1 MCLTMYSFF
10 GAVRLA
16 TLVEQ
21 VRVLSYTGQPML
33 GSADVG
39 WEFRQMKLLVWLFS
53 VSALVLA
60 AVCIF
65 LLVRYDIAL
74 LAAISCLAVAVIVS
88 AAASIHPDDHGRLNG
103 VLSQRLGKNTND
115 IESLSRRIAEQ
126 AQRLSDLGSRIDN
139 NASQQIV
146 PNKAPP
152 FKLTTDPQRPAM
164 GVQPSRAPKRLTQVQ
179 PHRSQQVQLFLEPVV
194 RLAEGRTAYYKA
206 SFRTRD
212 QSPADLTHIVASAD
226 LPVLNGQSVLWDPK
240 LDLQLLQQ
248 VLPLLEKLRARRGAT
263 GIFCPISVATLENTQ
278 ALQELVGLLKANP
291 EAAAGIVLDIHHT
304 ALASL
309 SEAGLQGLAWLASL
323 GATFCLTGEG
333 MPYDEISSLAELGFA
348 FIDVPG
354 DGLVQPD
361 LPGDIMTA
369 PELLQMAAD
378 NNIALIA
385 SGVGQPDDAAS
396 LMHASSLGRGPG
408 FSNPRAVRE
417 RVAHPASAAQVA

>member
-1 MCLTMYSFF
+1 MLLA
-10 GAVRLA
+10 AV
-16 TLVEQ
+16 
-21 VRVLSYTGQPML
+21 M
-33 GSADVG
+33 G
-39 WEFRQMKLLVWLFS
+39 WEFKRMKLLVWLFS

-60 AVCIF
+60 ALCIF

-74 LAAISCLAVAVIVS
+74 LAAVSCLAVAVIVS
-88 AAASIHPDDHGRLNG
+88 AAASIPSDGGSNGQLNG
-103 VLSQRLGKNTND
+103 LLSQRLGKNTND
-115 IESLSRRIAEQ
+115 IESLSRRIADQ
-126 AQRLSDLGSRIDN
+126 SQRLTDLGLRIEN
-139 NASQQIV
+139 STSQQII

-152 FKLTTDPQRPAM
+152 FKLHADTPRPATKM
-164 GVQPSRAPKRLTQVQ
+164 QPSRVPKRLTQVQ

-226 LPVLNGQSVLWDPK
+226 LPVLNGQCVLWDPK
-240 LDLQLLQQ
+240 LDRQLLQQ

-278 ALQELVGLLKANP
+278 ALQNLVALLKAHP

-333 MPYDEISSLAELGFA
+333 MPYDEILSLSELGFA

-354 DGLVQPD
+354 EELLQPE
-361 LPGDIMTA
+361 LPGDTMTA
-369 PELLQMAAD
+369 AELLQTAAD
-378 NNIALIA
+378 NSIALIA
-385 SGVGQPDDAAS
+385 SGVGQPDDAVS

-417 RVAHPASAAQVA
+417 RAAHPSSAAQVA

>member
-1 MCLTMYSFF
+1 
-10 GAVRLA
+10 
-16 TLVEQ
+16 
-21 VRVLSYTGQPML
+21 
-33 GSADVG
+33 
-39 WEFRQMKLLVWLFS
+39 MKLLVWLFS
-53 VSALVLA
+53 ISALVLA

-74 LAAISCLAVAVIVS
+74 LAAVSCLAVAVILS
-88 AAASIHPDDHGRLNG
+88 AAASIPPDGSSNGQLNG
-103 VLSQRLGKNTND
+103 LFSQRLGKNTND
-115 IESLSRRIAEQ
+115 IESLSRRIADQ
-126 AQRLSDLGSRIDN
+126 AQRLTDLGSRIEN
-139 NASQQIV
+139 TTPQQIV
-146 PNKAPP
+146 PNNASPYKQNGDTKRSA
-152 FKLTTDPQRPAM
+152 KKM
-164 GVQPSRAPKRLTQVQ
+164 QPSRASKRLTQVQ
-179 PHRSQQVQLFLEPVV
+179 PHRFQQVQLFLEPVV

-240 LDLQLLQQ
+240 LDRQLLQQ

-278 ALQELVGLLKANP
+278 ALQDLVGLLKANP

-333 MPYDEISSLAELGFA
+333 MLYDEISSLAELGFA

-354 DGLVQPD
+354 AGLVQPE

-369 PELLQMAAD
+369 TGLLQIAAD

-385 SGVGQPDDAAS
+385 SGVGQPDEAAS

-417 RVAHPASAAQVA
+417 RAAHPSGAAQVA

>member
-1 MCLTMYSFF
+1 
-10 GAVRLA
+10 
-16 TLVEQ
+16 
-21 VRVLSYTGQPML
+21 ML
-33 GSADVG
+33 RSADMG
-39 WEFRQMKLLVWLFS
+39 WEFRRMKLLVWLFS

-74 LAAISCLAVAVIVS
+74 LAAVSCLAVAVIVS
-88 AAASIHPDDHGRLNG
+88 AAASINPDRDSNGRLDG
-103 VLSQRLGKNTND
+103 VFSQRLGKNTND

-126 AQRLSDLGSRIDN
+126 AQRLTDLGSRIDN
-139 NASQQIV
+139 STSKQIV
-146 PNKAPP
+146 SKNAPP
-152 FKLTTDPQRPAM
+152 FQLNTDPQRPATAM
-164 GVQPSRAPKRLTQVQ
+164 QPSRAPKRLTQVQ
-179 PHRSQQVQLFLEPVV
+179 PHRSQQVQLYLEPVV

-226 LPVLNGQSVLWDPK
+226 LPVLNGQNVLWDPK
-240 LDLQLLQQ
+240 LDRQLLQQ

-333 MPYDEISSLAELGFA
+333 ILYDEISSLAELGFA

-361 LPGDIMTA
+361 LPGGIMTA
-369 PELLQMAAD
+369 AELLQMAAD

-408 FSNPRAVRE
+408 FSNPRAVRD
-417 RVAHPASAAQVA
+417 RAAHPSSAAQVA

>member
-1 MCLTMYSFF
+1 
-10 GAVRLA
+10 
-16 TLVEQ
+16 
-21 VRVLSYTGQPML
+21 
-33 GSADVG
+33 
-39 WEFRQMKLLVWLFS
+39 MKLLVWLFS

-74 LAAISCLAVAVIVS
+74 LAAVSCLAVAVIVS
-88 AAASIHPDDHGRLNG
+88 AAASIHPDGGSNERLNG

-126 AQRLSDLGSRIDN
+126 AQRLTDLGSRIDSATSQKTVSN
-139 NASQQIV
+139 N
-146 PNKAPP
+146 APP
-152 FKLTTDPQRPAM
+152 FKLNADPQRQATGM
-164 GVQPSRAPKRLTQVQ
+164 QPTRAQMRLTQAQ
-179 PHRSQQVQLFLEPVV
+179 PHRSQKVQLFLEPVV

-226 LPVLNGQSVLWDPK
+226 LPVLNGQNVLWDPK

-333 MPYDEISSLAELGFA
+333 ILYDEIPSLAELGFA

-361 LPGDIMTA
+361 LPGDAMSVA
-369 PELLQMAAD
+369 ELLQMAAD

-417 RVAHPASAAQVA
+417 RAAQPDSTAQVA

>member
-1 MCLTMYSFF
+1 MLCLAAM
-10 GAVRLA
+10 
-16 TLVEQ
+16 
-21 VRVLSYTGQPML
+21 
-33 GSADVG
+33 G
-39 WEFRQMKLLVWLFS
+39 WEFGQMKLLVWLFS

-65 LLVRYDIAL
+65 YLVRYDIAL
-74 LAAISCLAVAVIVS
+74 LAAVSCLAVAVILS
-88 AAASIHPDDHGRLNG
+88 AAASIHPDGVGPGRLNDL
-103 VLSQRLGKNTND
+103 LSKRLAKNTSD

-126 AQRLSDLGSRIDN
+126 AQRLTDQSARIDN
-139 NASQQIV
+139 NTSQQLV
-146 PNKAPP
+146 PNNKPP
-152 FKLTTDPQRPAM
+152 FVPKADSQRSVTKM
-164 GVQPSRAPKRLTQVQ
+164 QPSRVPTRLAQVPK
-179 PHRSQQVQLFLEPVV
+179 HRSQQVQLFLEPVV

-212 QSPADLTHIVASAD
+212 QSPSDLTHIVASAD
-226 LPVLNGQSVLWDPK
+226 LPVLNGQTVLWDPK
-240 LDLQLLQQ
+240 LDRQLLQQ

-278 ALQELVGLLKANP
+278 ALQDLVGLLKANP
-291 EAAAGIVLDIHHT
+291 DAAAGIVLDIHHT
-304 ALASL
+304 ALAGL

-333 MPYDEISSLAELGFA
+333 MPFDEISSLAELGFA

-354 DGLVQPD
+354 EGLVQPD
-361 LPGDIMTA
+361 LPGDIMTVA
-369 PELLQMAAD
+369 ELLQMAAD

-385 SGVGQPDDAAS
+385 SGLGQSDEANS

-417 RVAHPASAAQVA
+417 RAAHPSGAAQVA

>member
-1 MCLTMYSFF
+1 M
-10 GAVRLA
+10 
-16 TLVEQ
+16 
-21 VRVLSYTGQPML
+21 
-33 GSADVG
+33 
-39 WEFRQMKLLVWLFS
+39 
-53 VSALVLA
+53 
-60 AVCIF
+60 
-65 LLVRYDIAL
+65 
-74 LAAISCLAVAVIVS
+74 
-88 AAASIHPDDHGRLNG
+88 
-103 VLSQRLGKNTND
+103 
-115 IESLSRRIAEQ
+115 
-126 AQRLSDLGSRIDN
+126 
-139 NASQQIV
+139 
-146 PNKAPP
+146 
-152 FKLTTDPQRPAM
+152 
-164 GVQPSRAPKRLTQVQ
+164 
-179 PHRSQQVQLFLEPVV
+179 

-212 QSPADLTHIVASAD
+212 HAPSDLTHIVASSD
-226 LPVLNGQSVLWDPK
+226 LPILNGQSVLWDPK

-333 MPYDEISSLAELGFA
+333 ILYDEIPSLAELGFA

-354 DGLVQPD
+354 DGLVQAD
-361 LPGDIMTA
+361 VPGEVISM
-369 PELLQMAAD
+369 PELLQMASD

-385 SGVGQPDDAAS
+385 SGVAQPEDAAS

-417 RVAHPASAAQVA
+417 RATQPVSTAQVA

>member
-1 MCLTMYSFF
+1 
-10 GAVRLA
+10 
-16 TLVEQ
+16 
-21 VRVLSYTGQPML
+21 
-33 GSADVG
+33 
-39 WEFRQMKLLVWLFS
+39 MKLLVWLFS

-65 LLVRYDIAL
+65 VLVRYDIAL
-74 LAAISCLAVAVIVS
+74 LAAVSCLAVAVIVS
-88 AAASIHPDDHGRLNG
+88 AAASIPPGGNSERLNEI
-103 VLSQRLGKNTND
+103 LSQRLGKNTND

-126 AQRLSDLGSRIDN
+126 AQRLTDLGSRIDN
-139 NASQQIV
+139 NASQQG
-146 PNKAPP
+146 PGNGAPQ
-152 FKLTTDPQRPAM
+152 FKLNADPQRPAP
-164 GVQPSRAPKRLTQVQ
+164 GAQQSRSQKRLTQLQ
-179 PHRSQQVQLFLEPVV
+179 PHRSQKVQLYLEPVV

-212 QSPADLTHIVASAD
+212 HAPSDLTHIVASSD
-226 LPVLNGQSVLWDPK
+226 LPILNGQSVLWDPK

-248 VLPLLEKLRARRGAT
+248 VLPLREKLRARRGAT

-291 EAAAGIVLDIHHT
+291 EAAAGIVLDIHNT

-333 MPYDEISSLAELGFA
+333 VLYDEIPSLAELGFA

-354 DGLVQPD
+354 DGLLQAD
-361 LPGDIMTA
+361 LPGDVISM
-369 PELLQMAAD
+369 PELLQMASD
-378 NNIALIA
+378 NSIALIA
-385 SGVGQPDDAAS
+385 SGVAQPEDAAS

-417 RVAHPASAAQVA
+417 RATQPVSTAQVA